1 MKKNNTLL
9 GIMFMIMGVFSLGVN
24 DIIVKG
30 LSYKFP
36 IWEIVFFR
44 ALSGVIISIIL
55 IFVFGV
61 SKLKTKKPLAH
72 AIRAFSSVGCVVLFF
87 FGIKFLLL
95 SENQAIFQSSP
106 IIAAILAAIIL
117 KEKIGLH
124 RMLAVILGFVGALI
138 ILKPGTE
145 LFKIYSLIPVASAF
159 FMAFSYLSTRYLM
172 STESSISIIFYYSF
186 ALLFASLIFFPKNF
200 IIPDFYELLPLM
212 LLGIFGSLGHYFLS
226 QAAKKAEVV
235 VITPFE
241 YTSFIFV
248 SFLGYIFYQ
257 EIPDVTIYI
266 GAVFIFISGFY
277 IIYREQKNKKN

>member
-36 IWEIVFFR
+36 IWGIVFFR

-145 LFKIYSLIPVASAF
+145 LFKIY
-159 FMAFSYLSTRYLM
+159 
-172 STESSISIIFYYSF
+172 
-186 ALLFASLIFFPKNF
+186 
-200 IIPDFYELLPLM
+200 
-212 LLGIFGSLGHYFLS
+212 
-226 QAAKKAEVV
+226 
-235 VITPFE
+235 
-241 YTSFIFV
+241 
-248 SFLGYIFYQ
+248 
-257 EIPDVTIYI
+257 
-266 GAVFIFISGFY
+266 
-277 IIYREQKNKKN
+277 